1 MTNNI
6 AFTQILYCGVD
17 FSVLGV
23 LFHTE
28 SLFAAIHRACKMS
41 YTFKRFSFTIR
52 FDDSTIKS
60 LPPITIA
67 HRSYPVQ

>member
-28 SLFAAIHRACKMS
+28 SLFAAIHRELYIQKILV
-41 YTFKRFSFTIR
+41 YNKI
-52 FDDSTIKS
+52 
-60 LPPITIA
+60 
-67 HRSYPVQ
+67 